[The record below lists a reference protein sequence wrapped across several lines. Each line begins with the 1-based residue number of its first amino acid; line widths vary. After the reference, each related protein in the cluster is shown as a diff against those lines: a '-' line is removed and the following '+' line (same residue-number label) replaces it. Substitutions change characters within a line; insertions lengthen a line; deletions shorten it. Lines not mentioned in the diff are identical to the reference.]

1 MPEIERAG
9 DVFVLRWND
18 GENRFHDRSLAAWS
32 AALDQVEK
40 ADGAKALVTTGTGK
54 FFSNGLDLD
63 WALSHRKDDFQG
75 YLSEVLGILR
85 RVLVMPCITVAAV
98 NGHAF
103 GAGAQLAM
111 AHDFRVMRA
120 ERGYFCMPEID
131 MKAPLHPGM
140 IAILKERMPKQ
151 TVHEVIVTGRRFGG
165 ADAAEAGIVQ
175 ETRPEAEVV
184 PRAVEIAA
192 GLAGKADPVMTRLKA
207 DLYSD
212 VLQALA
218 TTMGDMG

>member
-1 MPEIERAG
+1 MPELEREG
-9 DVFVLRWND
+9 DVFVLRRD
-18 GENRFHDRSLAAWS
+18 EGENRFHEGGIAAWN
-32 AALDQVEK
+32 AALDEVEK
-40 ADGAKALVTTGTGK
+40 ADGPKALVTTGTGK

-63 WALSHRKDDFQG
+63 WALANRKDDFDA
-75 YLSEVLGILR
+75 YLSEVLDILR

-111 AHDFRVMRA
+111 AHDFRTMRA
-120 ERGYFCMPEID
+120 DRGYFCMPEID

-140 IAILKERMPKQ
+140 IAILKQRMPKQ

-175 ETRPEAEVV
+175 QALPQDEVL
-184 PRAVEIAA
+184 PRAIEIAA
-192 GLAGKADPVMTRLKA
+192 GLAAKADPVMTRLKT
-207 DLYSD
+207 DLYPG
-212 VLQALA
+212 VVEALGA
-218 TTMGDMG
+218 TMGELG

>member
-1 MPEIERAG
+1 MAELERRG
-9 DVFVLRWND
+9 DVFVLRRDD
-18 GENRFHDRSLAAWS
+18 GENRFHAGSITAWN
-32 AALDQVEK
+32 AALDEVEK
-40 ADGAKALVTTGTGK
+40 APGAKALVTTGTGK

-63 WALSHRKDDFQG
+63 WALANRKDDFQD
-75 YLSEVLGILR
+75 YLSEVLAILR
-85 RVLVMPCITVAAV
+85 RVLVMPCVTVAAV

-120 ERGYFCMPEID
+120 DRGYFCMPEID

-165 ADAAEAGIVQ
+165 ADAAGAGIVQ
-175 ETRPEAEVV
+175 EALAEDEVL
-184 PRAVEIAA
+184 PRAVAIAA
-192 GLAGKADPVMTRLKA
+192 GLAAKADPVMTRLKT
-207 DLYSD
+207 DLYPG
-212 VLQALA
+212 VVEALGA
-218 TTMGDMG
+218 KMGELG